1 MPAFAIRRVNGKF
14 RIRAAGCCN
23 PASYRREY
31 ERAYME
37 QVLRDGGSVVRREG
51 DVVHLVDRR
60 GRACSVDLGMEV
72 GFPPVRG

>member
-1 MPAFAIRRVNGKF
+1 MPAFAIRRVDGKL

-23 PASYRREY
+23 PASHRREY

-37 QVLRDGGSVVRREG
+37 QVLADGGSVTRREG

-60 GRACSVDLGMEV
+60 GRACSVDLG
-72 GFPPVRG
+72 F